1 VLTES
6 AWAASRTK
14 NTFLSSKYKRLA
26 GRRGKKRAIVA
37 VGHAILT
44 IVYHLIK
51 EKKSFQELGA
61 TYIDEKKR
69 EGQIKYFQKR
79 LQELGA
85 ENPEKKK
92 ARKRNSLRS
101 IFTGTS
107 PDESEYETDRKKPRG
122 KDCDPNTRM
131 KF

>member
-1 VLTES
+1 MLTES
-6 AWAASRTK
+6 AWAASKTK
-14 NTFLSSKYKRLA
+14 NTFLSSKYKRLV

-44 IVYHLIK
+44 IAYHLIK
-51 EKKSFQELGA
+51 EKKRFHELGA

-85 ENPEKKK
+85 ENPEINKS
-92 ARKRNSLRS
+92 A
-101 IFTGTS
+101 
-107 PDESEYETDRKKPRG
+107 
-122 KDCDPNTRM
+122 
-131 KF
+131 

>member
-1 VLTES
+1 MLTES
-6 AWAASRTK
+6 AWAASKTK

-37 VGHAILT
+37 VGHAILN

-51 EKKSFQELGA
+51 EKKSFLELGA

-85 ENPEKKK
+85 ENPELNKS
-92 ARKRNSLRS
+92 A
-101 IFTGTS
+101 
-107 PDESEYETDRKKPRG
+107 
-122 KDCDPNTRM
+122 
-131 KF
+131 